1 MKHSPLRLEPEQN
14 KWLSPF
20 AKLDH
25 GLLTVVS
32 LLIILA
38 VVNFYS
44 ITHSPQSDLSPI
56 FWKHLFRILIGI
68 ALFAGLSFINYKIF
82 SRFSYIFYIL
92 NLSALVLVLFFG
104 KTFNGAKRWF
114 DFGLFSYQPAETMQ
128 LALILVLSH
137 LFSRKAVHHV
147 YGFVHI
153 LPVFVLT
160 VLPMALISWQPD
172 LGTALLLG
180 IQSLTLVFFLKLSRR
195 VWVSF
200 FACLLVAVP
209 AMWFFALKDYQKSRV
224 LTFISVNEDPQGAG
238 YNTIQSKIAVGSG
251 MVFGR
256 GFQKGSQTRL
266 EFLPERHTD
275 FVFSVLSEEHGFIG
289 SLTTLILFFILI
301 LKILKIAGRSRDK
314 TGAYLSLGCLSVIF
328 WHIFINI
335 GMAVGLLPIV
345 GVPLPLL
352 SYGGS
357 NIVTTFLAL
366 GLVSSVFSHRYMY
379 S

>member
-1 MKHSPLRLEPEQN
+1 MKHHTHLESEQN

-25 GLLTVVS
+25 GLLAILF
-32 LLIILA
+32 LLTALA
-38 VVNFYS
+38 LVNFYS
-44 ITHSPQSDLSPI
+44 ITHAPQSDLSSV
-56 FWKHLFRILIGI
+56 FWKHVLRILIGI
-68 ALFAGLSFINYKIF
+68 ILFTGLSFINYKIL
-82 SRFSYIFYIL
+82 SRFSYVFYAL
-92 NLSALVLVLFFG
+92 NLSALILVLFFG

-114 DFGLFSYQPAETMQ
+114 DFGWFSYQPAETMQ

-160 VLPMALISWQPD
+160 VLPMVLISRQPD

-195 VWVSF
+195 VWVSLG
-200 FACLLVAVP
+200 AGLLIIAP
-209 AMWFFALKDYQKSRV
+209 LMWFFALKDYQKSRV
-224 LTFISVNEDPQGAG
+224 LTFISANADPQGAG

-289 SLTTLILFFILI
+289 SLTTLILFFLLV

-314 TGAYLSLGCLSVIF
+314 TGVYLSLGCLSVIF

-335 GMAVGLLPIV
+335 AMAIGLLPIV

-357 NIVTTFLAL
+357 NIITTFTAL